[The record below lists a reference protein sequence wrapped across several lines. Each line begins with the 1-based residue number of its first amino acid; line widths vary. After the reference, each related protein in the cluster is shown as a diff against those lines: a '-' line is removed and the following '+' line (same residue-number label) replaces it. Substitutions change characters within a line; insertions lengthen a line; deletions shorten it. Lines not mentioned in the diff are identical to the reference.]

1 MSPPLAD
8 IEPIEL
14 ATVPNDPNHPGDLVL
29 ESVKFRRE
37 MGTISRQSAVF
48 LTGTVFTAG
57 AGWLFKIYV
66 ARKLGPE
73 DLGIYALG
81 MTVVSLVGLL
91 AAMGL
96 PTTAARF
103 VAAYAG
109 TNKFQQLRAF
119 LLGSTFFLLATGSI
133 VDGVILFG
141 SHWIAGRLYH
151 TPSLSRYMPMFALL
165 VLTCILGTFC
175 GQALAGFKEVARRT
189 VITNF
194 IGTPLMMILA
204 VVLLATGAGL
214 SGYIAAQV
222 IASAISTFL
231 LFWMLWNL
239 LPPSARRF
247 TGTLPRLERRVIH
260 FSAAVFGV
268 GILEFLI
275 GQADTITLGLFL
287 DARRV
292 GIYAAATA
300 VVAAVPIILT
310 TVNQIFSP
318 TIAELHARGERELL
332 HRLFQTLTK
341 WILAL
346 TIPLVSVIVVYP
358 SSLMRLFGTRFE
370 AGWPVLVIGSLGQL
384 VNCGVGSVGFL
395 LLMSGNERR
404 LVGVEIVMATVA
416 VLLNLALVPPLGL
429 IGAAL
434 VSGVLNIVTNLL
446 YLIAVRQTLGMSPYN
461 RGYLALVMPTLAVT
475 FPLAIFRY
483 FGHADLNAFGIA
495 AAIAGSYVAFVGG
508 MLLFGLDSDDRILLS
523 AVCGRIRGIL
533 GRVPEVPSAGIF
545 A

>member
-1 MSPPLAD
+1 VSPPLAD
-8 IEPIEL
+8 FELIEP
-14 ATVPNDPNHPGDLVL
+14 ATAPNDPNHQADLVP
-29 ESVKFRRE
+29 ESLKFRRE

-48 LTGTVFTAG
+48 FAGTIFTTG

-73 DLGIYALG
+73 ALGIYALG

-103 VAAYAG
+103 VAAYAS
-109 TNKFQQLRAF
+109 TNKSQHLQAF
-119 LLGSTFFLLATGSI
+119 LIRSTFFLFGTGALLGGA
-133 VDGVILFG
+133 VLVA
-141 SHWIAGRLYH
+141 SHWISNRLYH
-151 TPSLSRYMPMFALL
+151 TPSLSRYMPMFGVL
-165 VLTCILGTFC
+165 VLTSILGTFC
-175 GQALAGFKEVARRT
+175 GQALAGFKDVTRRT
-189 VITNF
+189 LITNF
-194 IGTPLMMILA
+194 IGTPLMMVLA

-214 SGYIAAQV
+214 RGYIAAQV
-222 IASAISTFL
+222 IASIITMSL
-231 LFWMLWNL
+231 LFFVLWRR
-239 LPPSARRF
+239 LPPTARRF
-247 TGTLPRLERRVIH
+247 TGNLHGIERRVIH

-268 GILEFLI
+268 GILEFLL

-292 GIYAAATA
+292 GIYATATA

-318 TIAELHARGERELL
+318 TIAELHARGECELL

-341 WILAL
+341 WILGL
-346 TIPLVSVIVVYP
+346 TIPLAAVIVLYP
-358 SSLMRLFGTRFE
+358 SSLMRLFGTGFE
-370 AGWPVLVIGSLGQL
+370 AGWPVLVIGTVGQV

-404 LVGVEIVMATVA
+404 LVRVEIVMAVVA
-416 VLLNLALVPPLGL
+416 VLLNFALIPLLGL
-429 IGAAL
+429 IGAAV
-434 VSGVLNIVTNLL
+434 VSSAVNIGTNVWYLNE
-446 YLIAVRQTLGMSPYN
+446 VRQTLGMSPYN

-475 FPLAIFRY
+475 FSLAAFRY
-483 FGHADLNAFGIA
+483 SGHTDLSAVGIV
-495 AAIAGSYVAFVGG
+495 AAIAGSYLAFAGG
-508 MLLFGLDSDDRILLS
+508 MLLFGLDSDDRILLN
-523 AVCGRIRGIL
+523 AVCDRMRGFL
-533 GRVPEVPSAGIF
+533 NRVSEVRHAGIP